1 MPVVPFDV
9 MKKIISR
16 GLVSFETLHEICAVK
31 YQQSGDSE
39 PLIIA
44 LRNRQNCQKIVQAQP
59 GGGGAHV
66 DEGGQRG
73 GHM

>member
-9 MKKIISR
+9 MEKIVGR

-31 YQQSGDSE
+31 YQQSCDSE
-39 PLIIA
+39 PLVIA
-44 LRNRQNCQKIVQAQP
+44 LRSRQNGQKIVQAQP
-59 GGGGAHV
+59 SGGGTHV